1 MVERRVFVVG
11 GHITNFVGRG
21 SPNFNKEAPL
31 GLKEYIAEAV
41 QGALRASG
49 CPGAA
54 VDRSYVGN
62 FAGELFNS
70 QVGTALRPPLQKM
83 SHVVRRAAASC
94 RRVKLLKSARRS
106 SPLTPPT
113 HAQGHLGAAV
123 AGADPAL
130 LNKPSLRLEAACASG
145 GCPPRPGALKHP

>member
-1 MVERRVFVVG
+1 LLHLKEGTLYISLDAPTRRLDMVERRVFVVG

-21 SPNFNKEAPL
+21 SPNFNTEAPL

-70 QVGTALRPPLQKM
+70 QVGTALRPPL
-83 SHVVRRAAASC
+83 
-94 RRVKLLKSARRS
+94 
-106 SPLTPPT
+106 
-113 HAQGHLGAAV
+113 
-123 AGADPAL
+123 
-130 LNKPSLRLEAACASG
+130 
-145 GCPPRPGALKHP
+145 